1 MTKVVLITK
10 AGTVKTETIKKV
22 NVAELY
28 KKCKYRKPDDF
39 KKRHTWK
46 YNNKWVSVYSKD
58 TGRANS
64 ENKYDLPPPIDKDL
78 YFGSLL
84 IIMHNNETP
93 ADKEVCDFDK
103 ETWLKVYEKLFG
115 GFDDLCEEE
124 EESEEEV
131 IPEHFKTK
139 EGYSKEDGF
148 IVDEDEEEVDE
159 DYICPSEGEESLV
172 DTESGDEEDDEA
184 KYGGETTDDEL
195 NDEEAVEEEEDS
207 DDYPASELSE
217 EDYSY

>member
-1 MTKVVLITK
+1 M
-10 AGTVKTETIKKV
+10 
-22 NVAELY
+22 
-28 KKCKYRKPDDF
+28 
-39 KKRHTWK
+39 
-46 YNNKWVSVYSKD
+46 
-58 TGRANS
+58 
-64 ENKYDLPPPIDKDL
+64 

-172 DTESGDEEDDEA
+172 DTESGDEEDEEA

-195 NDEEAVEEEEDS
+195 NDEEAVEEEEES